1 MNDKLKSGIKN
12 KLTLLP
18 EEFML
23 TNFLDGDEVFST
35 PALVAFMEETCRVS
49 ILPFL
54 DENNTSVG
62 TIVNVKHLAATPR
75 GMKVYSES
83 ELIEV
88 DRRKCIFN
96 VVVYDEKEKIGEA
109 YHERFIVDVTRFKQ
123 GLKKKLS

>member
-12 KLTLLP
+12 KLTLIP

-35 PALVAFMEETCRVS
+35 PALVGFMEETCRVS

-62 TIVNVKHLAATPR
+62 TIVNMKHLAATPR

-88 DRRKCIFN
+88 DGRKCKFN

-109 YHERFIVDVTRFKQ
+109 YHERFIIDVTRFKQ

>member
-23 TNFLDGDEVFST
+23 TNFFDGDEVFST